1 MDKAD
6 FVESSTSF
14 LHPYLELVKEDED
27 LTPYFD
33 LPSVLVPPEV
43 IELENL
49 ADGAVDNAPV
59 QKNEEW
65 PEYRVKIFDNDVGD
79 LLCPALAS
87 TLQLFTRL
95 QPARQLCLAMPC
107 RLCCQ
112 MLLTYLR

>member
-79 LLCPALAS
+79 LLCPALPS
-87 TLQLFTRL
+87 TLKILL
-95 QPARQLCLAMPC
+95 LDYSKPDNCAW
-107 RLCCQ
+107 LCCVDFAVRC
-112 MLLTYLR
+112 Y